1 MCTLQKYVYV
11 TVDVNFNPL
20 KCMSKTLDNSAHFEK
35 TMSKN
40 KKTLIIFFR
49 TNHH

>member
-11 TVDVNFNPL
+11 TVDVNFNAL

-40 KKTLIIFFR
+40 KKNTHNFFPY
-49 TNHH
+49 